1 MILTER
7 RKRILDFVDEFL
19 RDHGFP
25 PSIRE
30 IGAAVGLSSTKSV
43 KDHVDKLVEAGLLN
57 RSGRNARTLTLQKEA
72 GDRIPV
78 IGQVAAGLPI
88 LAQENVTG
96 YVSFPG
102 VPSRGHFFLRVK
114 GDSMTGA
121 GILEGDLVLVRSQP
135 FVEQREIAV
144 MLVGEEATVKRF
156 FRRSGNRVEL
166 RPENP
171 AHSTMIYGPS
181 DERVS
186 VEGKVIAVL
195 RLLEDGALRQ
205 IT

>member
-7 RKRILDFVDEFL
+7 RQRILDFIENFHAG
-19 RDHGFP
+19 HGYP
-25 PSIRE
+25 PTVRE

-43 KDHVDKLVEAGLLN
+43 KDHLDKLVEAGLLN
-57 RSGRNARTLTLQKEA
+57 RSGRNARTLIPQKEP

-78 IGQVAAGLPI
+78 VGQVAAGLPI
-88 LAQENVTG
+88 LAQQNITG
-96 YVSFPG
+96 YFSFPG
-102 VPSRGHFFLRVK
+102 IPPVGHYFLRIK

-135 FVEQREIAV
+135 FVEQGEIAV
-144 MLVGEEATVKRF
+144 VLVGDEATVKRF

-166 RPENP
+166 KPENP
-171 AHSTMIYGPS
+171 AHEKMIYGPS
-181 DERVS
+181 DERVK

-195 RLLEDGALRQ
+195 RLLEDGALRS